1 MFWKNGLGATKIRHV
16 LAGKKAIHSQ
26 VAHGDISLENALLGP
41 DGEVQGGC
49 SRQALVRNSDFWA
62 IKLVEDVDL

>member
-41 DGEVQGGC
+41 DGEVQGGMLQT
-49 SRQALVRNSDFWA
+49 SVG
-62 IKLVEDVDL
+62 